1 MTWDALYCN
10 INLDFIQKLHLF
22 RDTVLPLMF
31 WFLRCFLEIWYFTLQ
46 MGKSPVESEKQPAER
61 RKVKNV
67 TGEALL
73 FLKVSQMGRV
83 LLGAWRAPDGPPRP
97 TPVEPSPLPAFWFN

>member
-1 MTWDALYCN
+1 
-10 INLDFIQKLHLF
+10 
-22 RDTVLPLMF
+22 
-31 WFLRCFLEIWYFTLQ
+31 

-67 TGEALL
+67 TGEVLL

-83 LLGAWRAPDGPPRP
+83 LLGA
-97 TPVEPSPLPAFWFN
+97 